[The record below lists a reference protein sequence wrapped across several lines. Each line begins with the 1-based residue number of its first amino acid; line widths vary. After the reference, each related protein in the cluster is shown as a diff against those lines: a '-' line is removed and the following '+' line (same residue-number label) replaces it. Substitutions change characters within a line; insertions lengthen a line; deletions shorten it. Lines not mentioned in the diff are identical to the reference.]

1 MGPEEND
8 NQFRNIGSWRNCIR
22 WRYAAKKKT
31 DEANKGTMELARLYK
46 VAVVLWR
53 RMRFSSRLAIMPSAS
68 APLYLESEER
78 GAGGWRA

>member
-1 MGPEEND
+1 
-8 NQFRNIGSWRNCIR
+8 
-22 WRYAAKKKT
+22 
-31 DEANKGTMELARLYK
+31 MELARLYK